1 MAIETL
7 KTVAIC
13 LLSVS
18 NILLLRK
25 VKGYRSMLEESL
37 KKLDRWRSDAMATEI
52 SLLSSQME
60 ASLLKGKVKEYEQT
74 SEEEVQKEA

>member
-1 MAIETL
+1 MVIETL

-18 NILLLRK
+18 NVLLLRK
-25 VKGYRSMLEESL
+25 VKGYRSMLEEAL
-37 KKLDRWRSDAMATEI
+37 KKLDKWTSDAVATEI

-60 ASLLKGKVKEYEQT
+60 ASLLKDKVKEYEQT
-74 SEEEVQKEA
+74 SEEEVQKEE